1 MLCVFCGNR
10 KNRVVDSRENKTGD
24 VIRRR
29 RECLKCHRRFTSY
42 ERIEGI
48 SHPVVKKDGGSELF
62 DRSKLL
68 KGLIKACK
76 NRPVSVEQLERI
88 VDEVEQHLF
97 KGMGREISSQ
107 EIGGYVM
114 EQLRQVDKVAYVRFA
129 SVYLEFKDVRDF
141 TKVIERL
148 FDRNH

>member
-10 KNRVVDSRENKTGD
+10 KNRVVDSRENKIGD

-48 SHPVVKKDGGSELF
+48 SYPVVKKDGCSELF

-68 KGLIKACK
+68 KGLVKACK

-88 VDEVEQHLF
+88 VDDVEQHLF
-97 KGMGREISSQ
+97 KGLGREISSQ

-141 TKVIERL
+141 TKAIERI
-148 FDRNH
+148 FDLNH